1 MSLMST
7 LSRHVFHPLWDL
19 KDGRRRLAILRQ
31 LERSQWLPLETLRAR
46 QDARLAAILKYAAAH
61 SPYYQRLFRE
71 RGFNPGSFQMN
82 EFQGLPLLTK
92 AIIRDSTEEMLSD
105 EFRRGSLLE
114 HRTGGSTGVA
124 LKVYFDP
131 KWIEPRTADAMRSDQ
146 WAGYYHGM
154 KIGSLWGNPPLPKS
168 FKQRMRAF
176 LINRVFYLDTLDL
189 NDRTIGH
196 FIDRWHHEEPDIL
209 FGHSHSLYLFARYV
223 IDHGIMDLRPRG
235 IISTSMML
243 LANERVVIEQA
254 FGCKVFDRYGSEEVA
269 LIAAECE
276 RHEGLHLNIEH
287 LYVEFLREDGTAV
300 KPGEE
305 GTIVITDLFNRGM
318 PFIRYQIGDM
328 GVPTDRP
335 CSCGRGLPLMER
347 VTGRVADYLK
357 RRDGSLV
364 AGVSLIERTLTAIPG
379 LAQMQVVQPSAG
391 EIVVN
396 VVRSSDFNAESE
408 QALLTEFRSVF
419 GPGIE
424 VRANYVER
432 IPQERSGKYRFA
444 ICRV

>member
-1 MSLMST
+1 MSLMSA

-19 KDGRRRLAILRQ
+19 KDGRRRLRILRE
-31 LERSQWLPLETLRAR
+31 LERSQWLPPETLRAR
-46 QDARLAAILKYAAAH
+46 QAERLAGILKYAAAH
-61 SPYYQRLFRE
+61 SPYYRRLFGE
-71 RGFNPGSFQMN
+71 RGFDPGNFRMA
-82 EFQGLPLLTK
+82 EFQALPLLTK
-92 AIIRDSTEEMLSD
+92 TIIRNSTEEMLSD
-105 EFRRGSLLE
+105 EFPREALLE

-124 LKVYFDP
+124 LRVCFDP

-154 KIGSLWGNPPLPKS
+154 KVASLWGNPQLPKTL
-168 FKQRMRAF
+168 KQRLRGF

-189 NDRTIGH
+189 NERTIGQ
-196 FIDRWHHEEPDIL
+196 FIDRWRRETPDIL
-209 FGHSHSLYLFARYV
+209 FGHSHSLYLLARYV
-223 IDHGIMDLRPRG
+223 IDHAIDDLRPRG

-243 LANERVVIEQA
+243 LLNERAVIEQA
-254 FGCKVFDRYGSEEVA
+254 FGCMVCDRYGSEEVA

-287 LYVEFLREDGTAV
+287 LYIEFLREDGTAV
-300 KPGEE
+300 RSGEE

-318 PFIRYQIGDM
+318 PFIRYQIGDL
-328 GVPTDRP
+328 GVPTDRR

-379 LAQMQVVQPSAG
+379 LAQMQVVQPSAE
-391 EIVVN
+391 EIVIN
-396 VVRSSDFNAESE
+396 VVRAPEFGPASE

-419 GPGIE
+419 GAGIE

-444 ICRV
+444 ICRI